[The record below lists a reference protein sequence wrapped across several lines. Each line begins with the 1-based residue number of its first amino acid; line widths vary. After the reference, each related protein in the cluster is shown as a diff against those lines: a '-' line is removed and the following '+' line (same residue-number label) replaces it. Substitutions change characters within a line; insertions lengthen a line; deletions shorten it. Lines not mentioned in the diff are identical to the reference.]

1 MTGAMRGPAPTALSR
16 GLRIMVRSVQI
27 FSAALIAVA
36 LAAPAADAETTQT
49 PTIHARAKHHAK
61 KKTEPEGRQIT
72 VHKATPS
79 WLTLGTGASVGAGDN
94 YATETFNQPS
104 PVEGTFSGYRGR
116 ERLIN
121 QYGVP

>member
-1 MTGAMRGPAPTALSR
+1 
-16 GLRIMVRSVQI
+16 MVRSVQI

-61 KKTEPEGRQIT
+61 KDPEGRQIT

-79 WLTLGTGASVGAGDN
+79 WLTLGTGASAGAGAN
-94 YATETFNQPS
+94 YVTETFDQPS
-104 PVEGTFSGYRGR
+104 PIEGTFSGYRGR

-121 QYGVP
+121 QYGVPGAPLFRF